1 MSTRDSY
8 AAGTPCWIDLMTADV
23 DAATGFYTSLFDWTA
38 QDSHGEDGTRIYTN
52 FLREGQ
58 VVAGMSGQP
67 PEMAEAGMPP
77 VWSTYV
83 ATEDLDA
90 TVATVEQAGG
100 SVLMPAMDVMDAGR
114 MAIVGDPGGAA
125 ISLWQAGSH
134 QGADVCNE
142 TNTWAWNE
150 LLTRDLDTV
159 SAFYSTV
166 SGWDYDD
173 MEMPYGSYRVIRG
186 GDEGGLGGLM
196 TMPPEVPEQ
205 VPSYW
210 NVYFMVDDLEAMLGR
225 VTELG
230 GQVVHGPD
238 DMGGVGRIATVADPQ
253 GGTFLLLEPASQ
265 G

>member
-142 TNTWAWNE
+142 TNTWA
-150 LLTRDLDTV
+150 
-159 SAFYSTV
+159 
-166 SGWDYDD
+166 
-173 MEMPYGSYRVIRG
+173 
-186 GDEGGLGGLM
+186 
-196 TMPPEVPEQ
+196 
-205 VPSYW
+205 
-210 NVYFMVDDLEAMLGR
+210 
-225 VTELG
+225 
-230 GQVVHGPD
+230 
-238 DMGGVGRIATVADPQ
+238 
-253 GGTFLLLEPASQ
+253 GTSC
-265 G
+265 